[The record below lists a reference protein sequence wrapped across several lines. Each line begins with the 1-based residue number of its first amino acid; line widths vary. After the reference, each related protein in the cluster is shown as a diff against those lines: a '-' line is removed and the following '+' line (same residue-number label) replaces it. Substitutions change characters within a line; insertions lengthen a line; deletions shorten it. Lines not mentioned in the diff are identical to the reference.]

1 MNYVLF
7 NEDGSI
13 LKEHIEY
20 YVMKGDT
27 NYTSYFFSRPD
38 FKGSD
43 IAIAYFTLPS
53 GETTTIA
60 CQWKEQII
68 DEVAYL
74 GWEFTLNE
82 TTTYFSGVLYVSLQI
97 TRSNNRYLT
106 YPLAIVVND
115 TGYSPFADSGLTIE
129 EVNSYLKQIQ
139 QYQIKYDINNVRG
152 YKSMEEVYDLEDL
165 VVGQLVCVDAIHYY
179 VALNSEGKKYLKVLS
194 VDEGSP
200 LIFDNHD
207 IAHISGY
214 KEVGNAK
221 NQPYTL
227 EDETDKT
234 IIEGYGNFSYGFNNK
249 LYGIRNVAFG
259 NSVSAN
265 GKHNLVGGEY
275 SYISQRSDLIYENP
289 HECNIVWGQSNVIS
303 FLGGVRANAIFGSN
317 NSLNGGANNLIVGSF
332 NSCGTLTNAAVL
344 GTYSTPINKDLLV
357 VGNGTQGKRY
367 NVFEITK
374 DNEIYVDNVEIAKTL
389 TSKEN
394 NDLTKYDF
402 AFYKPKNTDTTATN
416 EFKSMPV
423 SIAWNSDLDKYD
435 FTIMA
440 RDNLGH
446 SQVVA
451 PSTYVNDTHDNCV
464 INKGW
469 LLTYIKNN
477 ILPKFGGLF
486 VYKGQKQKYSDLP
499 KANENTVGDTWNVV
513 ESAKV
518 GSITYPAG
526 SNFVWNGTSWDAL
539 GGEQAITQE
548 DLDKKLDKVSSNTSG
563 YERVYAITANG
574 SQQMLN
580 VDTEGS
586 YNSVAKRTQRGFIV
600 CDYIPNVDNQL
611 ANKKYVD
618 QMSGFTLREWE

>member
-20 YVMKGDT
+20 YVMKGDSD
-27 NYTSYFFSRPD
+27 YTSYFFSRPD
-38 FKGSD
+38 FLGSD

-60 CQWKEQII
+60 CLWKEKNI
-68 DEVAYL
+68 EGVAYQ

-82 TTTYFSGVLYVSLQI
+82 TTTHFSGLLYASLEI
-97 TRSNNRYLT
+97 SRNKERYLT
-106 YPLAIVVND
+106 YPLAIVIND
-115 TGYSPFADSGLTIE
+115 TGYSPFSDSGLTIE

-152 YKSMEEVYDLEDL
+152 YKSMEEVHDLKEL
-165 VVGQLVCVDAIHYY
+165 VVGQLVCVDGLHYY
-179 VALNSEGKKYLKVLS
+179 VALNSNGEKYLKVLS
-194 VDEGSP
+194 IDEGSP
-200 LIFDNHD
+200 LIFDNED
-207 IAHISGY
+207 ISHITGY

-221 NQPYTL
+221 NMPYTL
-227 EDETDKT
+227 EKETDNT
-234 IIEGYGNFSYGFNNK
+234 TIEGYGNFSYGFNNT
-249 LYGIRNVAFG
+249 LTGTRNVAFG
-259 NSVSAN
+259 EDNHIS
-265 GKHNLVGGEY
+265 GKHNLVGGEDN
-275 SYISQRSDLIYENP
+275 YISMQPASIYTNP
-289 HECNIVWGQSNVIS
+289 HNSNIIWGKNNVIAY
-303 FLGGVRANAIFGSN
+303 LGGMSGNAVFGNN
-317 NSLNGGANNLIVGSF
+317 NSVYGGANNLVVGSHHDVDTQ
-332 NSCGTLTNAAVL
+332 SNATIL
-344 GTYSTPINKDLLV
+344 GTASKKTTAKELLV
-357 VGNGTQGKRY
+357 VGNGTPIKRY

-402 AFYKPKNTDTTATN
+402 IFYKPKNTDTTATN

-423 SIAWNSDLDKYD
+423 SIAWDSALDKYD
-435 FTIMA
+435 FSVVA

-446 SQVVA
+446 AQVVA
-451 PSTYVNDTHDNCV
+451 PSTYINDTHDNCI

-499 KANENTVGDTWNVV
+499 NASENAVGDTWNVV

-526 SNFVWNGTSWDAL
+526 SNFVWNGSSWDAL

-548 DLDKKLDKVSSNTSG
+548 DLDKKLDKVSTTAT
-563 YERVYAITANG
+563 YERVYAITENG

-580 VDTEGS
+580 VDSQGS
-586 YNSVAKRTQRGFIV
+586 YNSIAKRTTNGYLV
-600 CDYIPNVDNQL
+600 CDYTPNADNQL